1 MTRFGIGKRNP
12 KTEAWTICLPV
23 LRFPA
28 PGRKD
33 LRSMKKNLVAAEKKF
48 GKLSL
53 HRETLKALSPSLLGE
68 IAGGITEP
76 QFPSQCSCCITEC
89 CCG

>member
-1 MTRFGIGKRNP
+1 
-12 KTEAWTICLPV
+12 
-23 LRFPA
+23 
-28 PGRKD
+28 
-33 LRSMKKNLVAAEKKF
+33 MKKNLVAAEKKF

-53 HRETLKALSPSLLGE
+53 HRETLKALSPALLGE